1 MQTRLLDFAALKESS
16 EQWNDLWQRSSTAN
30 PAVRAEPMTAWLDCF
45 ASREALRAI
54 VIEDAGRFVAGL
66 PLVLGMAPRKR
77 AVERRLDR
85 AELSITERSD
95 RLNIAPSAAR
105 PVRGGRLIARLPN
118 NHWCCCGDLLV
129 DAAIDQSAVA
139 AQLATAIQG
148 LQPTILYGEGLL
160 TRTPRWQALAAELA
174 RQQFEVEV
182 RDQWRVGLVEIGP
195 DWKAYEASRS
205 RNHRRKIKVS
215 FDRLDEAGGGNLQLY
230 DRLDPTEVA
239 ALVTRGFE
247 VEERSWKATS
257 GIAVMHEPRVL
268 EFYCRL
274 LRALAAAGCARL
286 SFLEVSGEPA
296 AFECGFAAKGV
307 YFCPKVG
314 YDEKFAAI
322 SPGQLIRA
330 LLFKRFSDEGSCHL
344 VDFSGPLVD
353 ATSKWATRDQYVGRL
368 VAGRGLLGQAAV
380 TAFRTARSLY
390 RRARRRPDQ
399 IFGDDIEIR
408 PGPGQRQPSEPCKK
422 RPVAERAGAPQSR
435 GD

>member
-1 MQTRLLDFAALKESS
+1 MQTRLLDFAALAESS
-16 EQWNDLWQRSSTAN
+16 EKWNDLWQRSSTTN

-45 ASREALRAI
+45 ATRDALRAI
-54 VIEDAGRFVAGL
+54 VIEDAGQFVAGL
-66 PLVLGMAPRKR
+66 PLVLGIAPSKR
-77 AVERRLDR
+77 AVDRRLTRDDL
-85 AELSITERSD
+85 ANTSPGD
-95 RLNIAPSAAR
+95 RLNLAPSAAR
-105 PVRGGRLIARLPN
+105 SLRGGRLIARLPN

-129 DAAIDQSAVA
+129 DAAIDQSTIAV
-139 AQLATAIQG
+139 QLATAIRA

-174 RQQFEVEV
+174 RQQFSVEV
-182 RDQWRVGLVEIGP
+182 RDQWRVGLVDIGS

-215 FDRLDEAGGGNLQLY
+215 FDRLDEAGGGLLQLY
-230 DRLDPTEVA
+230 DRLDPAEVEA
-239 ALVTRGFE
+239 IVTRGFE
-247 VEERSWKATS
+247 VEQRSWKSTR

-274 LRALAAAGCARL
+274 LRALAATGCARL
-286 SFLEVSGEPA
+286 SFLEVNGEPA

-330 LLFKRFSDEGSCHL
+330 LLFKRFSDEESCHL

-368 VAGRGLLGQAAV
+368 VAGRGLIGQVAV

-390 RRARRRPDQ
+390 RRARRKPDQ

-408 PGPGQRQPSEPCKK
+408 PGPGERQPSEPRKK
-422 RPVAERAGAPQSR
+422 RPAAEPAGAQQSR